1 MYLFKKKNFLTAFSC
16 KSIQGI
22 QQVIQF
28 IFKGP
33 ADISLKGSTLYLCTC
48 CAEVAWTPFSLT
60 LLEFARISL
69 YFEKVPYN
77 YRTDLINTMHKYG
90 TMSAHNVNR
99 NTVYSSLL
107 EKWT

>member
-1 MYLFKKKNFLTAFSC
+1 MYLCKKKLFHSFFC

-22 QQVIQF
+22 QQAIQF

-48 CAEVAWTPFSLT
+48 CAEVTWTPFSLT
-60 LLEFARISL
+60 LLEFERISL
-69 YFEKVPYN
+69 YFAKVPYN
-77 YRTDLINTMHKYG
+77 YRTDLINIMHNYG
-90 TMSAHNVNR
+90 TMSAHSVDR